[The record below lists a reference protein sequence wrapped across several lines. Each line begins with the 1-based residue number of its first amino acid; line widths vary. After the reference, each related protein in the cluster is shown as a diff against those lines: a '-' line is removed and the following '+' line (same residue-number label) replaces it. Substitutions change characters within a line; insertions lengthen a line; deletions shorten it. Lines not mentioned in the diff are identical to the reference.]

1 MVMMMN
7 DEIYEMIQAICPRFA
22 AIPET
27 EKDVIARH
35 LSGNSPAMIA
45 QATGRGVESV
55 QAAVDRYASLVSRVP
70 DDVRLKLTR
79 VMLTGSYNTFA
90 AVASDRDKILK
101 MTPLDAVK
109 TMREMKKVIE
119 EVMELETKTLE
130 HNNKI
135 KALNYDGFAKSLG
148 SGE

>member
-1 MVMMMN
+1 MGVKMN
-7 DEIYEMIQAICPRFA
+7 EEIYEMIQAICPRFA
-22 AIPET
+22 AIPDT

-148 SGE
+148 EG

>member
-1 MVMMMN
+1 MN

-22 AIPET
+22 AIPDT

-35 LSGNSPAMIA
+35 LSGHAPSIIS

-55 QAAVDRYASLVSRVP
+55 QAAIDRYASLVSRIP
-70 DDVRLKLTR
+70 EDVRLQL
-79 VMLTGSYNTFA
+79 VLAMILSSYSTLA
-90 AVASDRDKILK
+90 GVASDRDKIGNLSA
-101 MTPLDAVK
+101 LDALK
-109 TMREMKKVIE
+109 GMREAKKIAV
-119 EVMELETKTLE
+119 EVMELRERTLE
-130 HNNKI
+130 HNAKV